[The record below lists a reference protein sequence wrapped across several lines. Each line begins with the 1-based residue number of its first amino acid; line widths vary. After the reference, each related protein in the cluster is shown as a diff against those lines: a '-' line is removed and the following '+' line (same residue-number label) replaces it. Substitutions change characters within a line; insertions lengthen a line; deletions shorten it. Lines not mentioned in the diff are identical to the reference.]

1 MYLLWVT
8 RKLVTTKMYNM
19 VKVKKSYTQGNQ
31 KINVLSGI
39 DLKIEDGEFL
49 AIMGS
54 SGAGK
59 TTLINILTMIENY
72 DDGTITFNDKLFK
85 NFRED
90 ERDKYR
96 KSDISIIFQDYNLIN
111 EMTVFENINLGKL
124 LSNDDKNIMSVNE
137 VTDLLNLNGLLDK
150 YPEEL
155 SGGERQRVA
164 VARSILNNA
173 KCIFADEPTGAL
185 NRKNA
190 RILLDIFQMLNDRY
204 KKTIVMVTHDPYVA
218 SFSNRLVFL
227 KEGQIIE
234 NIHFDNSRKE
244 YYEKII
250 HCLEAHDV

>member
-1 MYLLWVT
+1 MYLLWANE
-8 RKLVTTKMYNM
+8 KLVITGMYNI
-19 VKVKKSYTQGNQ
+19 VNVKKSYTQGKQ
-31 KINVLSGI
+31 KINVLSGV
-39 DLKIEDGEFL
+39 DLKIEEGEFL

-59 TTLINILTMIENY
+59 TTLINILTMIEDY
-72 DDGTITFNDKLFK
+72 DDGTITFNNRLFK
-85 NFRED
+85 DFKEK

-111 EMTVFENINLGKL
+111 EMTVFENINLGRL
-124 LSNDDKNIMSVNE
+124 LSDGDRNIMSLEE
-137 VTDLLNLNGLLDK
+137 VTDLLNLSALLNK

-155 SGGERQRVA
+155 SGGERQRAA

-190 RILLDIFQMLNDRY
+190 RILLDIFKMLNDRY

-218 SFSNRLVFL
+218 SFSSRFL
-227 KEGQIIE
+227 YLKDGKIIE
-234 NIHFDNSRKE
+234 NKYFNSSREE

-250 HCLEAHDV
+250 CFLEAHDV